1 MAIHTKSKKVLEA
14 GQKQF
19 SNDPYITKV
28 DLYQMKSDKLLGFMV
43 KDMGSIQS
51 DKVVEFRFSSAGNI
65 FCAIEC
71 EATSR

>member
-19 SNDPYITKV
+19 SNDPYKTTV